1 MRTSVRTFAHGRTT
15 EMAAAGIIIIGVLM
29 LVVYLWATAQ
39 DWDEWRY
46 SDHDARYHEEDS

>member
-1 MRTSVRTFAHGRTT
+1 MST
-15 EMAAAGIIIIGVLM
+15 GIVIIGVLM